1 MIGIGVDE
9 TQTGCAEGPEVVHP
23 SVVNCESGSNRKV
36 VEVSTELGVMSANG
50 PGEVVSKLVT
60 LFDPLNIRIGL
71 ASEESEAGNVHSGV
85 GSSRNGRVVEVRKTA
100 AGVLKPK
107 LIYPIVSDSPSV
119 LRGSGHVAIGLLRST
134 RISILPKGL
143 VLAAD
148 LNAGHRTRAYI
159 GAEHESVVIA
169 QVVVDAQRVET
180 RALKH
185 WEVSNLRCQG
195 LIRRRDRGAC
205 AARRTA
211 RREPCPR

>member
-85 GSSRNGRVVEVRKTA
+85 GSSRNGRVVEVRRTGA
-100 AGVLKPK
+100 AVPK
-107 LIYPIVSDSPSV
+107 RNIMSAD
-119 LRGSGHVAIGLLRST
+119 GSGSQ
-134 RISILPKGL
+134 
-143 VLAAD
+143 
-148 LNAGHRTRAYI
+148 RACH
-159 GAEHESVVIA
+159 GS
-169 QVVVDAQRVET
+169 
-180 RALKH
+180 
-185 WEVSNLRCQG
+185 
-195 LIRRRDRGAC
+195 
-205 AARRTA
+205 
-211 RREPCPR
+211 